1 MIARFF
7 CLGKRFR
14 QSGDDR
20 FDKKID
26 IMAKHKRYRGR
37 KDDSPLRLNLNAVN
51 DDSIDDSNVAPAVET
66 VGESHRR
73 HGLKQY
79 WWAVGVIALL
89 ALGAFG
95 AGMKYLEQ
103 SAKEQ
108 RLANAGQL
116 ATDSKDQSLLS
127 KVNPFTEAPMPS
139 ATPQLSKE
147 YIYAGS
153 RMLAVEDANASAAPP
168 ADLAVWRQSTG
179 YWYVMGGTGSQAT
192 SYQWGGSGDKEVPGD
207 YDGDGKTDFSVFR
220 ASNGTWY
227 VTRSSDNSNFA
238 YTFGQTGDIV
248 APADYDG
255 DGKTDVAVYRA
266 GNWYIQ
272 RSSDQTFVGIA
283 YGSSSDIP
291 APADYD
297 GDGKADLSIWRSA
310 DKTFYTL
317 KSSTNYTTSETAT
330 MPQASSAPVSADYDG
345 DGKADYAIRYNSDWI
360 IRNSSSGTV
369 QTAVPWYSA
378 SDTAVQNDYD
388 GDGKV
393 DIAVWNAA
401 SGNWY
406 IRQSSLN
413 GQLRQVQWGGIVNGT
428 ADIPVPAYY
437 RR

>member
-1 MIARFF
+1 
-7 CLGKRFR
+7 
-14 QSGDDR
+14 
-20 FDKKID
+20 
-26 IMAKHKRYRGR
+26 MANKQKNRRLRG
-37 KDDSPLRLNLNAVN
+37 SAPIELNLSATNSGASNKTSATLENELNAA
-51 DDSIDDSNVAPAVET
+51 SMKSGGWLT
-66 VGESHRR
+66 SLKR
-73 HGLKQY
+73 H
-79 WWAVGVIALL
+79 WWAVGIIALL
-89 ALGAFG
+89 SLGVLG
-95 AGMKYLEQ
+95 SGLKYLDD
-103 SAKEQ
+103 SAKQEKAASAGK
-108 RLANAGQL
+108 LASDVKN
-116 ATDSKDQSLLS
+116 QSLLS
-127 KVNPFTEAPMPS
+127 KVNPFTEAVPPS

-153 RMLAVEDANASAAPP
+153 RMLAVEDANANAAPP
-168 ADLAVWRQSTG
+168 ADLAVWRPTTG
-179 YWYVMGGTGSQAT
+179 YWYVLGGTGSQAT
-192 SYQWGGSGDKEVPGD
+192 SFQWGGSGDTTVPGD

-220 ASNGTWY
+220 PGNGTWY

-255 DGKTDVAVYRA
+255 DGKTDVAVYRPST

-330 MPQASSAPVSADYDG
+330 MPQTSSAPVSADYDG
-345 DGKADYAIRYNSDWI
+345 DGKADYAIRSNADWI
-360 IRNSSSGTV
+360 IRNSSTGTV
-369 QTAVPWYSA
+369 QTAVPWYSGG
-378 SDTAVQNDYD
+378 DTAVENDYD

-406 IRQSSLN
+406 IRQSSLS
-413 GQLRQVQWGGIVNGT
+413 GQLRQVQWGGIVNNV
-428 ADIPVPAYY
+428 ADIPVPAFY